1 MDRKGVTAME
11 QLSISQ
17 VSKQFNVTPRMLRHY
32 EKLGLIHTSHR
43 EDYAY
48 RMYDKE
54 ALRRLQQIII
64 LRKLRIPLKQIDIIL
79 KDETCCESLKLL
91 NENLT
96 QLDKEIASLGLIR
109 DILRQFINQINESQ
123 KQKITFN
130 LLEDSVLMELANA
143 LPFPKTTLKENA
155 NMNDLNNAQE
165 VLNKSLN
172 VRILKLAP
180 CTVASYQYIG
190 ERPEENVGD
199 TVSRFVQE
207 SKLYEIKPDAR
218 MFGFNH
224 PNPGIL
230 ADGTYGYEDWVTIP
244 DDMELPHPMV
254 KKTFEGGL
262 YAVLTIQFPEFQ
274 LWENLTRWVD
284 ENPDY
289 EANYSELGL
298 EIMGGCLEEH
308 LNWVYSAHM
317 GWPEDNC
324 SGQIDLMLPIKRRE
338 K

>member
-1 MDRKGVTAME
+1 ME
-11 QLSISQ
+11 HLTISQ
-17 VSKQFNVTPRMLRHY
+17 VSKMYDVTPRMLRHY
-32 EKLGLIHTSHR
+32 EKLGLIRTLHK

-48 RMYDKE
+48 RMYDAE
-54 ALRRLQQIII
+54 ALQRLQQIII
-64 LRKLRIPLKQIDIIL
+64 LRKLRIPLKQIAVIL
-79 KDETCCESLKLL
+79 KDETQSESLRLLQENLAQL
-91 NENLT
+91 NE
-96 QLDKEIASLGLIR
+96 EIASLDLIR
-109 DILRQFINQINESQ
+109 DILRQFINRLAESQ
-123 KQKITFN
+123 KQKTYFN
-130 LLEDSVLMELANA
+130 LLEDSTLIEIASA
-143 LPFPKTTLKENA
+143 LTLPKTTLKENA
-155 NMNDLNNAQE
+155 NMNDLNKAEE

-172 VRILKLAP
+172 VKILLLPP

-190 ERPEENVGD
+190 ERPEEKVGD
-199 TVSRFVQE
+199 VVNRFIQE

-230 ADGTYGYEDWVTIP
+230 EGNIYGYEDWVTIP
-244 DDMELPHPMV
+244 DDMELPEPMV
-254 KKTFEGGL
+254 KKKFEGGL

-274 LWENLTRWVD
+274 LWENLSKWVD

-308 LNWVYSAHM
+308 INWVYCAHL

-324 SGQIDLMLPIKRRE
+324 AGQLDLMLPIKRRA

>member
-1 MDRKGVTAME
+1 
-11 QLSISQ
+11 
-17 VSKQFNVTPRMLRHY
+17 
-32 EKLGLIHTSHR
+32 
-43 EDYAY
+43 
-48 RMYDKE
+48 MYDAE
-54 ALRRLQQIII
+54 ALQRLQQIII
-64 LRKLRIPLKQIDIIL
+64 LRKLRIPLKQIAVIL
-79 KDETCCESLKLL
+79 KDETQSESLRLLQENLAQL
-91 NENLT
+91 NE
-96 QLDKEIASLGLIR
+96 EIASLDLIR
-109 DILRQFINQINESQ
+109 DILRQFINRLAESQ
-123 KQKITFN
+123 KQKTYFN
-130 LLEDSVLMELANA
+130 LLEDSTLIEIASA
-143 LPFPKTTLKENA
+143 LTLPKTTLKENA
-155 NMNDLNNAQE
+155 NMNDLNKAEE

-172 VRILKLAP
+172 VKILLLPP

-190 ERPEENVGD
+190 ERPEEKVGD
-199 TVSRFVQE
+199 VVNRFIQE

-230 ADGTYGYEDWVTIP
+230 EGNIYGYEDWVTIP
-244 DDMELPHPMV
+244 DDMELPEPMV
-254 KKTFEGGL
+254 KKKFEGGL

-274 LWENLTRWVD
+274 LWENLSKWVD

-308 LNWVYSAHM
+308 INWVYCAHL

-324 SGQIDLMLPIKRRE
+324 AGQLDLMLPIKRRA